1 MNDANYDKWRESD
14 GSLINPDEREEQGD
28 KTVSC
33 CGCGTEITVAI
44 ILAGQYKID
53 GTLGFDIW
61 FCDQCR
67 DPGL

>member
-14 GSLINPDEREEQGD
+14 GSLINPDEREEQGE

-44 ILAGQYKID
+44 ID
-53 GTLGFDIW
+53 GTWGIDTW
-61 FCDQCR
+61 SCDQCLA
-67 DPGL
+67 PWL